1 MKLIIAVLINN
12 IMILALW
19 VILAITFNK
28 WWIVFFSIF
37 FFDDIKTNKE

>member
-37 FFDDIKTNKE
+37 FFDNIKNK

>member
-1 MKLIIAVLINN
+1 MKLQIAVLINN

-19 VILAITFNK
+19 AILAITFNK

-37 FFDDIKTNKE
+37 FFDNIETNKE